1 LPKQAILDMDPGID
15 DALAI
20 LLALRSP
27 ELKLRAITTVSGNV
41 HVDKTSVNA
50 LKVLEVA
57 GVSDIPVAKGLS
69 KPLVRQ
75 LVTAE
80 RFHGVDGL
88 GDTGLP
94 PPKLTLDKRHATDL
108 IIQEVEASEK
118 REITLIATGPL
129 TNIAASL
136 IRSPEISEKVDQLI
150 IMGGAYGVTPYGFGN
165 QTPVA
170 EFNIYVD
177 PEAARIVFGSGIPL
191 TAVGLDVTTN
201 PSAVLESR
209 LYSEICSADT
219 PVAKFI
225 SKITRSWI
233 AQWGTITIH
242 DPMAVALCVDRT
254 LFKTDRFHVDVET
267 RGELTVGQT
276 VTDRRFWLEEV
287 YRAKPNVNVCVDV
300 EGKRF
305 LKLFMDRLVRS

>member
-1 LPKQAILDMDPGID
+1 MPKQVILDMDPGID

-50 LKVLEVA
+50 LKVLEIA
-57 GVSDIPVAKGLS
+57 GISDIPVAKGLS

-136 IRSPEISEKVDQLI
+136 KRSPEISEKVDQLI

-177 PEAARIVFGSGIPL
+177 PEAAKIVFRSGIPL

-201 PSAVLESR
+201 PSAVLESK
-209 LYSEICSADT
+209 LYSEICSADK

-233 AQWGTITIH
+233 TQWGTITIH
-242 DPMAVALCVDRT
+242 DPMAVALCIDRT

-305 LKLFMDRLVRS
+305 LNLFMDRLVRS

>member
-1 LPKQAILDMDPGID
+1 MDPGID
-15 DALAI
+15 DALGI

-50 LKVLEVA
+50 LKVLEIA
-57 GVSDIPVAKGLS
+57 GVSDIPVAKGFS

-88 GDTGLP
+88 GDAGLP
-94 PPKLTLDKRHATDL
+94 TPKLTLDKRHATDL

-136 IRSPEISEKVDQLI
+136 KRSPEISEKVDQLI
-150 IMGGAYGVTPYGFGN
+150 IMGGAYGVTPYGLGN

-177 PEAARIVFGSGIPL
+177 PEAAKIVFRSGIPL

-201 PSAVLESR
+201 PSAVLESK

-242 DPMAVALCVDRT
+242 DPMAVALCIDRT

-267 RGELTVGQT
+267 TGELTVGQT